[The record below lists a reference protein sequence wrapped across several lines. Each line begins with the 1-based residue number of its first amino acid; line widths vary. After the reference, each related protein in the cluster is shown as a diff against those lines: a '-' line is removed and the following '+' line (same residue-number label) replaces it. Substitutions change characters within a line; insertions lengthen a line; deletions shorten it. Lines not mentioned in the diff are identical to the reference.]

1 MSLHSGISSDYSME
15 DVKRL
20 RAESY
25 GIDPTVAE
33 SVIPGLEFGSFNLR
47 QGDMTVLEYGR
58 LFNRSYHFASPLV
71 ANERDKIHN
80 FLRGL
85 RDELRDMLVVTLF
98 TEFSQVFLAAM
109 KYEDRLLECV
119 QPLEVGFPS
128 QSPSEKASTSLS
140 SAALTCIRPENSRP
154 GSLKRRRERRWSIL
168 NRQKK
173 KTKQSGGSVASSAA
187 LTCIRPENSRPGSLK
202 RRRERRW
209 SILNRRKKKTNQSGA
224 SVGGNSRAPVQGGR
238 PQCQR
243 CGRYHDGQCQ
253 VGPEMIGSSVCYQ
266 CGCHGHYLKQCPQ
279 LT

>member
-1 MSLHSGISSDYSME
+1 ME

-20 RAESY
+20 RAETY
-25 GIDPTVAE
+25 GIDPAVAE
-33 SVIPGLEFGSFNLR
+33 SVIPGLEFESCNLR

-58 LFNRSYHFASPLV
+58 LFNRSYRFVSPLV
-71 ANERDKIHN
+71 ANERDKIHK
-80 FLRGL
+80 FQQGL

-128 QSPSEKASTSLS
+128 QGPSEKASTSSS

-154 GSLKRRRERRWSIL
+154 GSLKRRRERRRSIL
-168 NRQKK
+168 KRHKK
-173 KTKQSGGSVASSAA
+173 KTNQSGGSVASSAA

-202 RRRERRW
+202 RGRERRW
-209 SILNRRKKKTNQSGA
+209 SILNRRKKKTNQSGG
-224 SVGGNSRAPVQGGR
+224 SVGGNSRAPVQGDR

-243 CGRYHDGQCQ
+243 CSRYHDGQCQ
-253 VGPEMIGSSVCYQ
+253 VGLQMIGSSVCYQ
-266 CGCHGHYLKQCPQ
+266 CGCHGHYLRQCPQ

>member
-1 MSLHSGISSDYSME
+1 ME

-20 RAESY
+20 RAETY
-25 GIDPTVAE
+25 GIDPAVAE
-33 SVIPGLEFGSFNLR
+33 SVIPGLEFESCNLR

-58 LFNRSYHFASPLV
+58 LFNRSYRFVSPLV
-71 ANERDKIHN
+71 ANERDKIHK
-80 FLRGL
+80 FQQGL

-128 QSPSEKASTSLS
+128 QSLSEKASTSSS
-140 SAALTCIRPENSRP
+140 SAALICTRSENSRP
-154 GSLKRRRERRWSIL
+154 GALKRRRRGR
-168 NRQKK
+168 
-173 KTKQSGGSVASSAA
+173 
-187 LTCIRPENSRPGSLK
+187 K
-202 RRRERRW
+202 RRFIKR
-209 SILNRRKKKTNQSGA
+209 NMKKTNQSGE

-253 VGPEMIGSSVCYQ
+253 VGLEMIGSSVCYQ
-266 CGCHGHYLKQCPQ
+266 CGRHGHYLRQCPQ
-279 LT
+279 LA

>member
-1 MSLHSGISSDYSME
+1 ME

-20 RAESY
+20 RAETY
-25 GIDPTVAE
+25 GIDPAVAE
-33 SVIPGLEFGSFNLR
+33 SVIPGLEFESFNLR

-71 ANERDKIHN
+71 ANERDKIDK
-80 FLRGL
+80 FLQGL

-98 TEFSQVFLAAM
+98 TEFSQVFLAVM

-119 QPLEVGFPS
+119 QPLEVGFRS
-128 QSPSEKASTSLS
+128 QSPSEKASTSSS

-154 GSLKRRRERRWSIL
+154 GS
-168 NRQKK
+168 
-173 KTKQSGGSVASSAA
+173 V
-187 LTCIRPENSRPGSLK
+187 K

-209 SILNRRKKKTNQSGA
+209 SILNRRKKKTNQSGGSA
-224 SVGGNSRAPVQGGR
+224 GGNSRAPVQGGR

-243 CGRYHDGQCQ
+243 CGRCHDGQCQ
-253 VGPEMIGSSVCYQ
+253 VGLEMIGSSVCYQ
-266 CGCHGHYLKQCPQ
+266 CGRHGHYLRQCPQ

>member
-1 MSLHSGISSDYSME
+1 ME

-20 RAESY
+20 RAETY
-25 GIDPTVAE
+25 GIDPAVAE
-33 SVIPGLEFGSFNLR
+33 SVIPGLEFESFNLR

-71 ANERDKIHN
+71 ANERDKIHK
-80 FLRGL
+80 FLQGL

-109 KYEDRLLECV
+109 KYENRLLECV

-128 QSPSEKASTSLS
+128 QSPSEKASTSSS

-168 NRQKK
+168 NRLKK
-173 KTKQSGGSVASSAA
+173 KTNQSGGSVASSTA

-202 RRRERRW
+202 RRRERRR
-209 SILNRRKKKTNQSGA
+209 SFLKHHKKKTNQSGG

-253 VGPEMIGSSVCYQ
+253 VGLEMTGSSVCYQ
-266 CGCHGHYLKQCPQ
+266 CGRHGHYLRQCPQ

>member
-1 MSLHSGISSDYSME
+1 MPKAVGSRVYVAAHPGISSDYSME

-20 RAESY
+20 RAETY
-25 GIDPTVAE
+25 GIDPAVAE
-33 SVIPGLEFGSFNLR
+33 SVIPGLEFESFNLR

-168 NRQKK
+168 NR
-173 KTKQSGGSVASSAA
+173 
-187 LTCIRPENSRPGSLK
+187 
-202 RRRERRW
+202 
-209 SILNRRKKKTNQSGA
+209 RKKKTNQSGA

-253 VGPEMIGSSVCYQ
+253 VGLEMTGSSVCYQ
-266 CGCHGHYLKQCPQ
+266 CGRHGHYLRQCPQ